1 MTEQLEDGIRGV
13 KVLSHQK
20 QFIDSNK
27 ASTGLVAG
35 FGAGKSYAGTLKS
48 IIKKMQYP
56 SVKVAYY
63 LPTYPHIRDIAF
75 EKFPEMCEE
84 LGLYYQ
90 LNKSDKELHIQ
101 NFGSIIFRNMS
112 EPEYI
117 IGYEVGYSLIDECDI
132 LPKAK
137 MSKAFKNI
145 LARNRAKLPDGS
157 PNQVD
162 VVGTPEGYRWF
173 YDRFVTNAT
182 DQYKLIR
189 ARTMDN
195 KHLPD
200 DYIDKLKED
209 YDEKL
214 LQQYLLGEFVN
225 VNGSAV
231 YHQFDRD
238 VHVVADRRIDPTI
251 PLIITFDFNINP
263 YNAIYLIQVIDGK
276 VTVIDNAIKK
286 NAPLVDSLD
295 YLKEKFAYLG
305 AALFSATIYGD
316 SAGKARSQGTA
327 QTNYDLIRDAGFHK
341 MKIKTANPR
350 VQDRINA
357 FNSMLR
363 NGNGDVNIA
372 ICEKNHHLINDLEQM
387 SYNDK
392 GEVDKSN
399 QDLSHASDS
408 VGYFIEYEHGLN
420 KTEVK
425 NIRMRVG

>member
-1 MTEQLEDGIRGV
+1 MTEVEDGIAGV

-20 QFIDSNK
+20 EFIESAK
-27 ASTGLVAG
+27 PSTGLVAG
-35 FGAGKSYAGTLKS
+35 FGAGKSYAGTLKT

-63 LPTYPHIRDIAF
+63 LPTYGHIRDIAF
-75 EKFPEMCEE
+75 EKFPELLND
-84 LGLYYQ
+84 LGLHYQ
-90 LNKSDKELHIQ
+90 LNKSDKELNIFK
-101 NFGSIIFRNMS
+101 FGTIIFRNMS

-132 LPKAK
+132 LPKQK
-137 MSKAFKNI
+137 MTKAFKQI
-145 LARNRAKLPDGS
+145 LARNRSPLPDKS

-173 YDRFVTNAT
+173 YDRFVTNES
-182 DQYKLIR
+182 DKYKLIR

-195 KHLPD
+195 PHLPD
-200 DYIDKLKED
+200 DYIDTLKED

-238 VHVVADRRIDPTI
+238 VHVCANRDIDPTL
-251 PLIITFDFNINP
+251 PLIISFDFNINP

-276 VTVIDNAIKK
+276 VTVIDNAIIKGK
-286 NAPLVDSLD
+286 PLVDSLD
-295 YLKEKFAYLG
+295 YLKSKFSHLG

-316 SAGKARSQGTA
+316 AAGKARSQGTA

-350 VQDRINA
+350 IQDRNNA
-357 FNSMLR
+357 FNSLLR
-363 NGNGDVNIA
+363 NGAGSVNIA
-372 ICEKNHHLINDLEQM
+372 ICERNQELITDLEQM

-392 GEVDKSN
+392 GEVDKAN
-399 QDLSHASDS
+399 QDLTHSVDS
-408 VGYFIEYEHGLN
+408 VGYYIEYEHGLHRA
-420 KTEVK
+420 EVR
-425 NIRMRVG
+425 NIRMTVG

>member
-1 MTEQLEDGIRGV
+1 MTDIEDGIAGV
-13 KVLSHQK
+13 RVLSHQK
-20 QFIDSNK
+20 EFIESTK
-27 ASTGLVAG
+27 PSTGLVAG
-35 FGAGKSYAGTLKS
+35 FGAGKSYAGTLKT

-56 SVKVAYY
+56 TVKVAYY
-63 LPTYPHIRDIAF
+63 LPTYGHIRDIAF
-75 EKFPEMCEE
+75 EKFPELLND
-84 LGLYYQ
+84 LGLHYQ
-90 LNKSDKELHIQ
+90 LNKSDKELNIFK
-101 NFGSIIFRNMS
+101 FGTIIFRNMS

-132 LPKAK
+132 LPKQK
-137 MSKAFKNI
+137 MAKAFKQI
-145 LARNRAKLPDGS
+145 LARNRSPLPDKK

-173 YDRFVTNAT
+173 YDRFVTNES
-182 DQYKLIR
+182 DKYKLIR

-195 KHLPD
+195 PYLPD
-200 DYIDKLKED
+200 DYIDTLKED

-214 LQQYLLGEFVN
+214 LEQYLLGEFVN
-225 VNGSAV
+225 VNGSAI
-231 YHQFDRD
+231 YHCFDRD
-238 VHVVADRRIDPTI
+238 IHVCSDININPDL
-251 PLIITFDFNINP
+251 PLIISFDFNINP
-263 YNAIYLIQVIDGK
+263 YNAIYLIQMVDGK
-276 VTVIDNAIKK
+276 VTIIDNAIIKGK
-286 NAPLVDSLD
+286 PLVDSLA
-295 YLKEKFAYLG
+295 YLKEKFAHLG

-327 QTNYDLIRDAGFHK
+327 VTNYDLIRDAGWHK

-372 ICEKNHHLINDLEQM
+372 ICERNHHLINDLEQL

-399 QDLSHASDS
+399 QDLSHAVDS
-408 VGYFIEYEHGLN
+408 VGYYIEYEHGLH
-420 KTEVK
+420 KTEVR